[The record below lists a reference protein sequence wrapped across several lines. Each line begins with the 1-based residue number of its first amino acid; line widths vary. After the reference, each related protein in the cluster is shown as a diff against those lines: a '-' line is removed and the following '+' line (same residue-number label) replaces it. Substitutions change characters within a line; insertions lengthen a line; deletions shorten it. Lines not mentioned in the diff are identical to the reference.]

1 MKDIKAI
8 LIHENVDCRLI
19 SHQSELLIDARQ
31 INVYHHVLQLADV
44 RWIVL
49 GQLLPSVWFVEIELA
64 KDILA
69 QFIEHQLIVA
79 NVSTQ
84 GYPIG
89 SVRALAMYKIIGF
102 GARAGNDF
110 SYRGVESQFLLQI
123 PIGPELFHDS

>member
-1 MKDIKAI
+1 M
-8 LIHENVDCRLI
+8 IHENVDCLLI
-19 SHQSELLIDARQ
+19 LDQSELLVDGLQ

-44 RWIVL
+44 RWIIL
-49 GQLLPSVWFVEIELA
+49 GQLPPSVWFAEIELA

-79 NVSTQ
+79 KVSTQ

-89 SVRALAMYKIIGF
+89 GVRALAMYKIIGC
-102 GARAGNDF
+102 GACAGNDF
-110 SYRGVESQFLLQI
+110 SYRGVESQFPLQI

>member
-1 MKDIKAI
+1 M
-8 LIHENVDCRLI
+8 IHENVDCLLI
-19 SHQSELLIDARQ
+19 SHQSEVLAHALQ
-31 INVYHHVLQLADV
+31 IHVYHHVLQLADV

-49 GQLLPSVWFVEIELA
+49 GQLPPSVRFVEIELA

-69 QFIEHQLIVA
+69 QFIEDQLIVA

-89 SVRALAMYKIIGF
+89 SACALARYKIIGF
-102 GARAGNDF
+102 GACAGNDF